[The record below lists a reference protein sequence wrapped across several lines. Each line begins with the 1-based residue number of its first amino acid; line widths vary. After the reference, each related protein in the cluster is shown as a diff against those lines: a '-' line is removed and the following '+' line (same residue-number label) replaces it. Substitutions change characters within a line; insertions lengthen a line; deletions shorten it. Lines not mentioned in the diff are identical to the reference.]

1 MSIVYLVSSLVH
13 HASLFII
20 PPHRVFLFRIAVSFP
35 RAKNFPL
42 SQLFNIS
49 IESFLYHGRTWRES
63 GVSPQLGKL
72 MRGQVFKKST
82 THQTNYKHRGG
93 TRGMGLQG
101 GAQAHRVPRNQR
113 SSFAMISI
121 VLLSGGA
128 KTAENPIMESAC
140 NYEASVSYVLPRASQ
155 HARDSNGV
163 RERTRAPALIYFTWR
178 KREGERMLPSFFYP
192 RISSTTIATFTTPPL
207 LRYAFIY
214 TVVEYATPSS

>member
-1 MSIVYLVSSLVH
+1 
-13 HASLFII
+13 
-20 PPHRVFLFRIAVSFP
+20 
-35 RAKNFPL
+35 
-42 SQLFNIS
+42 
-49 IESFLYHGRTWRES
+49 
-63 GVSPQLGKL
+63 
-72 MRGQVFKKST
+72 
-82 THQTNYKHRGG
+82 
-93 TRGMGLQG
+93 MGLQG